1 MRNWIKLFTTY
12 NKMYDKKLATSKVG
26 MEARYNLD
34 EFKAM
39 YTGLENDR
47 KREIRKGTRKV
58 ANVTKDLVARQENY
72 LYTMKQAKTLKKA
85 MQEQFNEN
93 YKLKDIRSGAIR
105 TEAFWQHV
113 KEVKKLL
120 EVNNPLLTKGEV
132 NEYISETFFGS

>member
-47 KREIRKGTRKV
+47 KRDNFHHPAE
-58 ANVTKDLVARQENY
+58 
-72 LYTMKQAKTLKKA
+72 
-85 MQEQFNEN
+85 
-93 YKLKDIRSGAIR
+93 
-105 TEAFWQHV
+105 
-113 KEVKKLL
+113 
-120 EVNNPLLTKGEV
+120 
-132 NEYISETFFGS
+132 